1 MCISS
6 LRIYRVSATVSW
18 AHSGLWYQTPS
29 SRKSFLQSLW
39 SARTH
44 VYTFLG
50 GGSSSRETTI
60 TCHCCREYWYNCNA
74 IRKNCWSNVIRVAC
88 SSAKG
93 GSIQSTL
100 QTPLAATLFNRL
112 YDMIPTQYT
121 VHVSCK
127 WSLIKEFK
135 VFYISSH
142 SSIMWDILIIRKK
155 YLQTFT
161 WLILFLEATVYPTDG
176 IAALQ
181 ETWAVVWHATKYL
194 HIQAL
199 VGRAQLHWQLRSRY
213 E

>member
-1 MCISS
+1 MEADQLRGPMGGCQMVDREVCVCYACVRTQWRFMCISS

-29 SRKSFLQSLW
+29 SRKSCFLQSLW
-39 SARTH
+39 NARTH

-127 WSLIKEFK
+127 WSLIKELK
-135 VFYISSH
+135 V
-142 SSIMWDILIIRKK
+142 K
-155 YLQTFT
+155 
-161 WLILFLEATVYPTDG
+161 V
-176 IAALQ
+176 
-181 ETWAVVWHATKYL
+181 
-194 HIQAL
+194 
-199 VGRAQLHWQLRSRY
+199 
-213 E
+213 

>member
-1 MCISS
+1 MISRTFSREQIRLFHVFQYSRETFTSNGGGSVERTNGRQWLTGKCVCYACVRTQWRFMCISS

-50 GGSSSRETTI
+50 GGSSSRETII

-74 IRKNCWSNVIRVAC
+74 IRKNYWSNVIRVAC

-135 VFYISSH
+135 V
-142 SSIMWDILIIRKK
+142 K
-155 YLQTFT
+155 
-161 WLILFLEATVYPTDG
+161 V
-176 IAALQ
+176 
-181 ETWAVVWHATKYL
+181 
-194 HIQAL
+194 
-199 VGRAQLHWQLRSRY
+199 
-213 E
+213 